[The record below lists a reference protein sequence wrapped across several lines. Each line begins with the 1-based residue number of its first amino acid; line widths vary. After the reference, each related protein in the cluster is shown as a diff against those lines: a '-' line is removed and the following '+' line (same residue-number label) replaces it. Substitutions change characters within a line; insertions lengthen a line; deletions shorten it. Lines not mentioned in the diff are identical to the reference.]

1 MAQKRSTS
9 NLWFCKNSIKPP
21 RGGGGGGTGIPG
33 NSWWGR
39 AARFSKSWLQFRP
52 KYVIF
57 YTRFQTRPLKSVL
70 VFRPAIYFLKAIL
83 NSCIFSFGIETT
95 NIYIHALP
103 YLENHTRFQ
112 TKMGRMCGTKFY
124 TKLYT
129 WLELN
134 TIRTGEKFD
143 FGLTTAR
150 WEMQNKGLKHFC
162 ISSSESFL
170 TTLPSSIS
178 SSISSICLHPLLV
191 FAESLLCLPK
201 GSCMIIVW

>member
-21 RGGGGGGTGIPG
+21 RGGGGGGGG
-33 NSWWGR
+33 GYSWEFLVGACR
-39 AARFSKSWLQFRP
+39 PVLQILTPSQTKICHFLHPFSELASK
-52 KYVIF
+52 IH
-57 YTRFQTRPLKSVL
+57 TRFQTSILEIIVSLLRLKDQQ
-70 VFRPAIYFLKAIL
+70 RYFLKAIL

-134 TIRTGEKFD
+134 IIRTGVEFD

-150 WEMQNKGLKHFC
+150 
-162 ISSSESFL
+162 
-170 TTLPSSIS
+170 
-178 SSISSICLHPLLV
+178 
-191 FAESLLCLPK
+191 
-201 GSCMIIVW
+201 

>member
-1 MAQKRSTS
+1 MERTNCDDKAYFRITNELLSFIHVVTLSWHRREVLQICGFEKIQL
-9 NLWFCKNSIKPP
+9 NPQE
-21 RGGGGGGTGIPG
+21 GGGGGERTGIPG

-39 AARFSKSWLQFRP
+39 AARFSKSWLHFRP

-57 YTRFQTRPLKSVL
+57 YTRFQTWPLKSIL
-70 VFRPAIYFLKAIL
+70 VFRPAILEIMVSLLRLKDQQRYFLKAIL

-103 YLENHTRFQ
+103 YLENHTPFQ
-112 TKMGRMCGTKFY
+112 TQMGRMCGTKFY

-129 WLELN
+129 WLQLN

-150 WEMQNKGLKHFC
+150 WEM
-162 ISSSESFL
+162 
-170 TTLPSSIS
+170 
-178 SSISSICLHPLLV
+178 
-191 FAESLLCLPK
+191 
-201 GSCMIIVW
+201 

>member
-1 MAQKRSTS
+1 MERTNCDDKAYFRITNELLSFIHVVTLSWHRREVLQICGFVKIQL
-9 NLWFCKNSIKPP
+9 NPQEGVGG
-21 RGGGGGGTGIPG
+21 RGGGGY
-33 NSWWGR
+33 SWEFLVGACR
-39 AARFSKSWLQFRP
+39 PVLQILTPFQTKICHFLHPFSELASK
-52 KYVIF
+52 IH
-57 YTRFQTRPLKSVL
+57 TRFQTSILEIIVSLLRLKDQQ
-70 VFRPAIYFLKAIL
+70 RYFLKAIL

-134 TIRTGEKFD
+134 IIRTGVEFD

-150 WEMQNKGLKHFC
+150 
-162 ISSSESFL
+162 
-170 TTLPSSIS
+170 
-178 SSISSICLHPLLV
+178 
-191 FAESLLCLPK
+191 
-201 GSCMIIVW
+201 

>member
-9 NLWFCKNSIKPP
+9 NLRFCKNSIKPP
-21 RGGGGGGTGIPG
+21 REGGGGGGGEAFLVGACRPVLQILTPFQTKICHFLHP
-33 NSWWGR
+33 
-39 AARFSKSWLQFRP
+39 FSELASK
-52 KYVIF
+52 IH
-57 YTRFQTRPLKSVL
+57 TRFQTSILEIIVSLLRLKDQQ
-70 VFRPAIYFLKAIL
+70 RYFLKAIL
-83 NSCIFSFGIETT
+83 NSFIFSFGIETT

-134 TIRTGEKFD
+134 IIRTGVEFD

-150 WEMQNKGLKHFC
+150 
-162 ISSSESFL
+162 
-170 TTLPSSIS
+170 
-178 SSISSICLHPLLV
+178 
-191 FAESLLCLPK
+191 
-201 GSCMIIVW
+201 